1 MIHFIL
7 WYLTVT
13 LLGLASFPIAYR
25 MLPGLPDRGYAFSRA
40 LGLLIWG
47 YLFWLLGSVD
57 LLHNNLGGQ
66 VFAFLLLLAVSGL
79 MLRKLDWQE
88 ARQWWHTRKGLV
100 ITIEALFLLAFAGW
114 AIVRAANPAIN
125 TTEKPMEEAFINAI
139 LRSPSFPPHD
149 PWLSGFG
156 ISYYYFGYVMVA
168 MLARITATPGNIA
181 FNLGVALVFALS
193 ALGAYGLIYNLL
205 TIWRKDRQ
213 PQAGETGEAPAPDEP
228 QPVDNNHHLG
238 LALSGPLF
246 ILLASNLEGFLEVLH
261 ARGLLSP
268 GFWTWLGIA
277 DLNQAPA
284 PPYSWLPRLYGTG
297 GWWWWRAS
305 RVLQDLDFANSPR
318 EVIDEFPFFSY
329 MLADLH
335 PHVLAMPFA
344 FLMMALA
351 LNMFMGGARGSLR
364 IPFLDLRINPFAF
377 LLASVAL
384 GSMFFLNAWDF
395 PVYIVL
401 FSAAYALWRL
411 KEDRQETLSSGI
423 PGSSSLIRLL
433 QSFLSLAVALGIA
446 GIVLYL
452 PFYMSFSSQAGGII
466 PNAVYVTRG
475 AQFWIMFAVL
485 LLPVGAYLIYTW
497 RRKWS
502 LENFFNGLLAGVG
515 ITLLLYLLSYLLI
528 RAIPGLPALTGI
540 NPLAGEAP
548 QAFLASV
555 GAPDFSSLLRE
566 DLVRRVTIPGTW
578 VTLTILIGSVI
589 GLFLTKYKPVGL
601 AVRERDIE
609 SFILLLVLLGGFLTL
624 VPEFVFLRD
633 QFGYRI
639 NTIFKFYY
647 QAWLLW
653 GIAAAFYAS
662 ALLTLLRRAWGILYT
677 IGLILILGMSLVY
690 TVLGLWD
697 KTQGFNPP
705 GGLTLD
711 GRAYLAESGAQ
722 DELAAIRWLQN
733 APYGV
738 IVEAV
743 RPDGGQ
749 YSEFARISEYSGDP
763 TVLGWVGHEVQWRGG
778 TKEIGSRQTDIQ
790 SIYTTGD
797 WTQTQALL
805 KQYDIR
811 YVIVGVRERSIYRV
825 NETKFKRFLKPVFQ
839 QGNYTIYEVP
849 NL

>member
-1 MIHFIL
+1 MIQFIF
-7 WYLTVT
+7 WYLTIT
-13 LLGLASFPIAYR
+13 LLGLATFPIAYR
-25 MLPGLPDRGYAFSRA
+25 MLPGLPDRGYAFSRT

-57 LLHNNLGGQ
+57 LLGNNLGGQ
-66 VFAFLLLLAVSGL
+66 VFALLLLFTISGL
-79 MLRKLDWQE
+79 ALRNLDWQE
-88 ARQWWHTRKGLV
+88 ARQWWLKRKGLV
-100 ITIEALFLLAFAGW
+100 IAIEVLFLVAFAGW
-114 AIVRAANPAIN
+114 AIVRAANPQIN

-156 ISYYYFGYVMVA
+156 ISYYYFGYVLVS
-168 MLARITATPGNIA
+168 MLARITATPGSIA

-193 ALGAYGLIYNLL
+193 ALGAYGLVYNLL
-205 TIWRKDRQ
+205 NIWHKERE
-213 PQAGETGEAPAPDEP
+213 PQAAVTGQDSAFSQS
-228 QPVDNNHHLG
+228 QPEESNHSLG
-238 LALSGPLF
+238 LSLFGPLF

-268 GFWTWLGIA
+268 GFWAWLGIA
-277 DLNQAPA
+277 DINQPPA
-284 PPYSWLPRLYGTG
+284 PPYSWLPRMYGTG

-305 RVLQDLDFANSPR
+305 RVVQDLDFANVPR
-318 EVIDEFPFFSY
+318 EAIDEFPFFSY

-351 LNMFMGGARGSLR
+351 LNIFMGGARGWLR
-364 IPFLDLRINPFAF
+364 IPFLDLHISPFAF
-377 LLASVAL
+377 LLAAVAL

-401 FSAAYALWRL
+401 FSGAYALWRVKGEH
-411 KEDRQETLSSGI
+411 KEILPSFI
-423 PGSSSLIRLL
+423 HVV

-446 GIVLYL
+446 GVILFL

-475 AQFWIMFAVL
+475 AQFWVMFAVL
-485 LLPVGAYLIYTW
+485 LLPVGAFIIYMW
-497 RRKWS
+497 RKYWN
-502 LENFFNGLLAGVG
+502 LENFLNGLLASIG
-515 ITLLLYLLSYLLI
+515 IILVLYLLSYVLI
-528 RAIPGLPALTGI
+528 MTIPSLPALKGI
-540 NPLAGEAP
+540 IPLAGEAP
-548 QAFLASV
+548 QAFLESLN
-555 GAPDFSSLLRE
+555 APNLSSLLRE
-566 DLVRRVTIPGTW
+566 DLIRRVTIPGTW
-578 VTLTILIGSVI
+578 VTLAVLIGTAI
-589 GLFLTKYKPVGL
+589 GLLLSNYKKEWIGEKG
-601 AVRERDIE
+601 RTIG
-609 SFILLLVLLGGFLTL
+609 SFILLLVLLGGLLTL
-624 VPEFVFLRD
+624 VPEFFFLRD

-653 GIAAAFYAS
+653 GIAAAFCAS
-662 ALLTLLRRAWGILYT
+662 AMLSLLHRAWGLLYT
-677 IGLILILGMSLVY
+677 LGLILLLGMSFVY

-711 GRAYLAESGAQ
+711 GRAYLAESAQ

-749 YSEFARISEYSGDP
+749 YSEFARVSEYSGDP
-763 TVLGWVGHEVQWRGG
+763 TVLGWVGHELQWRGG

-790 SIYTTGD
+790 TIFTTSD
-797 WTQTQALL
+797 WNQTHALL
-805 KQYDIR
+805 QQYDIR
-811 YVIVGVRERSIYRV
+811 YVIVGPRERSVYRV
-825 NETKFKRFLKPVFQ
+825 NETKLKRFLKPVFQ
-839 QGNYTIYEVP
+839 QGNFTIYEVP
-849 NL
+849 IT